1 MKWNLPE
8 FQPAPLGVPGAI
20 FLMLPGH
27 FYFFL
32 GWSLLL
38 SPLFS
43 PLGVCTFLNQME
55 EFFIHSGQE
64 PFFSRTTFPGPSLAV
79 TMLSWK
85 GPGLDVTRRNREG
98 QPFLSLSLESGLIWG
113 PHPHEG
119 NAAPPRQHRGATFP
133 EASLFPVPTV
143 TTRLH
148 IWIRTHFFFYKWQAA
163 RPGRISGSG

>member
-32 GWSLLL
+32 GCSLLL
-38 SPLFS
+38 FPSFS
-43 PLGVCTFLNQME
+43 LLGVCTFLSQME

-64 PFFSRTTFPGPSLAV
+64 PFFSRTTFPGPGLAV

-85 GPGLDVTRRNREG
+85 GPGLDVTPDGTGRV
-98 QPFLSLSLESGLIWG
+98 SLSFHCPCSLASSGDPIPTREMQRLPGNTAG
-113 PHPHEG
+113 PRSPKP
-119 NAAPPRQHRGATFP
+119 ACSPYPPLQRDFP
-133 EASLFPVPTV
+133 F
-143 TTRLH
+143 
-148 IWIRTHFFFYKWQAA
+148 
-163 RPGRISGSG
+163 G